1 MVLTY
6 ATPVFYP
13 ESILPDNVKA
23 TLGINPMYHYVQFFR
38 KIILEG
44 ISPEPREYLVCA
56 LCSVVFL
63 VLGISVFRKM
73 QDKFIFYI

>member
-6 ATPVFYP
+6 ATPIFYP
-13 ESILPDNVKA
+13 ESILPDAWTGLLKF
-23 TLGINPMYHYVQFFR
+23 NPMYHFIQFFR

-44 ISPEPREYLVCA
+44 ISPQPREYLICTCISCA
-56 LCSVVFL
+56 FL
-63 VLGISVFRKM
+63 AAGIWIFRKL